1 MPRMQPRT
9 SPPKT
14 CASTIWRF
22 PNYTTTALLGVL
34 TLAAHSWA
42 QAIPKPVYVESFRKG
57 PTRLAELLLAA
68 NLTTENA
75 NYKAAI
81 KDSKGNNRYQL
92 SLEPAREEGG
102 AERVVSWRVLL
113 IDPHRHYMGN
123 FLVAT
128 KPPEA
133 LTDRPQDR
141 AWWLD
146 PSPYAIVP
154 LLTRRV
160 FKVEDFYCVIQVK
173 DFHVIAENHLPDS
186 MTVEIRFTGT
196 DPRQN

>member
-1 MPRMQPRT
+1 MPRMRSTMRPRIT
-9 SPPKT
+9 PP
-14 CASTIWRF
+14 
-22 PNYTTTALLGVL
+22 TTYAFLGVL

-42 QAIPKPVYVESFRKG
+42 QDISKPVYVESFRKG
-57 PTRLAELLLAA
+57 PTRLAELLLVV
-68 NLTTENA
+68 NLTAENA
-75 NYKAAI
+75 DYRAAV
-81 KDSKGNNRYQL
+81 KDSRDNARYQL

-113 IDPHRHYMGN
+113 IDPHRRYMGN

-128 KPPEA
+128 KPPGA

-154 LLTRRV
+154 LLARRV
-160 FKVEDFYCVIQVK
+160 FRVEDFYCVIQVK
-173 DFHVIAENHLPDS
+173 DYHVLPENHLPDA
-186 MTVEIRFTGT
+186 MTVEIRFTET